1 MVHVPYIMWKN
12 LSLYDV
18 FNYIKC
24 DGIRQSGW
32 IELTALKLLEEID
45 GYETMQMCY
54 LFGFW

>member
-1 MVHVPYIMWKN
+1 MWKT

-18 FNYIKC
+18 LNYIKC

-32 IELTALKLLEEID
+32 IELTALKLLEEVD